1 MGSKAIRLKDKNGNK
16 IYPCPYFPVGSIY
29 ISVNNINPSTYF
41 GGTWEAF
48 GTGRTL
54 VGVDTSQTE
63 FNSVKKTGGSKYLQ
77 AHDHA
82 NTVLTRKY
90 QDLCYGLDAT
100 FFAGEPSGQGQYNIT
115 RWSGDV
121 HGVTTGNSG
130 NLQPYITVYMWLRTA

>member
-1 MGSKAIRLKDKNGNK
+1 MSLFPSRLYLYKRNQYK
-16 IYPCPYFPVGSIY
+16 PYHLFWWY
-29 ISVNNINPSTYF
+29 L
-41 GGTWEAF
+41 EAF

-63 FNSVKKTGGSKYLQ
+63 FNIVKKTGGSKYLQ